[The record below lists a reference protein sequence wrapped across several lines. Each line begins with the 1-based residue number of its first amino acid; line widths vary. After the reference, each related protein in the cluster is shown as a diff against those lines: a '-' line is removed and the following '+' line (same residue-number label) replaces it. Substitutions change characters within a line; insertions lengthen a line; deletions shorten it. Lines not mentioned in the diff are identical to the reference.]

1 MNNGQYI
8 KKEVK
13 DFACNLFNILI
24 SNTFIQFYSY
34 FYKFLEKLHVF

>member
-24 SNTFIQFYSY
+24 SNTFYSGL
-34 FYKFLEKLHVF
+34 FIFL